1 MLRILLLCICALL
14 AQAYLP
20 TALPASKVAARTSPV
35 EMGARR
41 PVKKAAAKKPVARK
55 ASGTKGKGGILPWVT
70 NEPGSESP
78 LASRPFLLPQLPSM
92 RARRCRGR
100 LRSRPSRG
108 GPTCLPSPSPS
119 SLQPT
124 PR

>member
-20 TALPASKVAARTSPV
+20 TALPASKVAARASPV

-70 NEPGSESP
+70 NEPGTYAEVINLSEVTLREAERWIGSGSNAGP
-78 LASRPFLLPQLPSM
+78 AYLFGLASKMIYPANTRK
-92 RARRCRGR
+92 
-100 LRSRPSRG
+100 
-108 GPTCLPSPSPS
+108 
-119 SLQPT
+119 
-124 PR
+124 